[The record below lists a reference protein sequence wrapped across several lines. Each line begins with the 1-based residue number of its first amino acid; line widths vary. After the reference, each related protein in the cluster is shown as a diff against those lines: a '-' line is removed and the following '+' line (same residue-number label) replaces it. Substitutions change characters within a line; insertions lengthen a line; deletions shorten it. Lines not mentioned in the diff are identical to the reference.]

1 MIISYL
7 VLCQLRWLAESI
19 MIMVHY
25 HEFILTFLEHLMEY
39 FWVVNAVIVLDS
51 GKLGCSLS
59 IGSHVI

>member
-7 VLCQLRWLAESI
+7 MLCQLRWLAESI

-51 GKLGCSLS
+51 GKLG
-59 IGSHVI
+59 

>member
-7 VLCQLRWLAESI
+7 MLRQLRWLTESI
-19 MIMVHY
+19 MVVVHY
-25 HEFILTFLEHLMEY
+25 HEFILTFLEHLVEY

-51 GKLGCSLS
+51 GKLGSSLS